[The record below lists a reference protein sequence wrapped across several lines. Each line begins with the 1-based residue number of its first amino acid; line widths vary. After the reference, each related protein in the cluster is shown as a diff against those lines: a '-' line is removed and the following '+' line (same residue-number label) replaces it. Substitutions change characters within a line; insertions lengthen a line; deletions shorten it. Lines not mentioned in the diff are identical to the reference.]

1 MEPSTPHPI
10 ISLRDVGVR
19 RGGTALLT
27 GVDWTFD
34 PGQHWI
40 LFGANGSG
48 KTTLLEIAST
58 YLYPTTGTASV
69 LGQTLGEFDVRDL
82 RPHIGYVGASPAF
95 LVRPAFRV
103 LDIVVTGRRAS
114 FVGVRYERLANEDW
128 KAAEAA
134 LASVDAAGLADRKF
148 GTLSDGEKKRV
159 LIARS
164 LATDPRLLLLDEP
177 GASLDLGAREHLVD
191 SLAGLAIDP
200 EAPPTVLVT
209 HHVEEIPPGYSHLL
223 MLASGRVV
231 AAGPI
236 GEVLTGETLSEAFG
250 MPISVERKGGRFRA
264 WSSDGRVAPTAAPG
278 GPPPGASARS
288 TARLGPGIDQP

>member
-10 ISLRDVGVR
+10 ISFRGVGVR
-19 RGGTALLT
+19 RVGTTLLAD
-27 GVDWTFD
+27 VDWTFE

-40 LFGANGSG
+40 VFGANGSG

-69 LGQTLGEFDVRDL
+69 LGRTLGDFDVRDL
-82 RPHIGYVGASPAF
+82 RPHIGYVGASPTF

-103 LDIVVTGRRAS
+103 LDVVVTGRRAS
-114 FVGVRYERLANEDW
+114 FVGVRYEHLEAQDW
-128 KAAEAA
+128 EAAETA
-134 LASVDAAGLADRKF
+134 LASVDAATLADRQF

-191 SLAGLAIDP
+191 SLAALATDP
-200 EAPPTVLVT
+200 AAPPTVLVT

-223 MLASGRVV
+223 MLSGGRAMASG
-231 AAGPI
+231 PI
-236 GEVLTGETLSEAFG
+236 EDVLTGETLSETFR
-250 MPISVERKGGRFRA
+250 MPIAVDRQRGRFRA
-264 WSSDGRVAPTAAPG
+264 WSEDGRVTQAGEPG
-278 GPPPGASARS
+278 RPPIVERS
-288 TARLGPGIDQP
+288 H